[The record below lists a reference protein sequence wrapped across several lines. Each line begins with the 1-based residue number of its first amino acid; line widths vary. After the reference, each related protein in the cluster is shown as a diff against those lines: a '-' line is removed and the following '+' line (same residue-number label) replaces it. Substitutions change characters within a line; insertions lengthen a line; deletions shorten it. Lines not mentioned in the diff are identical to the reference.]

1 MTPQHHSE
9 VTLDPATP
17 GHATED
23 AVSQRREL
31 SLVVM
36 FVALAFA
43 LGWLVTLPLWL
54 GDGLAS
60 RWFLV
65 LSVALMATPT
75 IAALT
80 VVLLVERPDR
90 RAWSLGIWPL
100 TPIRKV
106 LGYGALGIVVTIAL
120 VLAAL
125 PVGAL
130 LGVYP
135 ADFLNLSGAQQLLE
149 QKGAAPG
156 VLPVSV
162 GVFVASQIASLPV
175 AAVLNVLP
183 ALGEEIGW
191 RGWLLPKLMPL
202 GTLPALLI
210 SGAIWGLW
218 HAPVI
223 LLGYNYPDAPGWLAL
238 ITMVGM
244 CTVIGATFGW
254 LRLRSGSVWP
264 AALAHAAYN
273 GAAGTYLLFARAGE
287 HVDTTR
293 ATILGWSGWIVPLLL
308 VAVLLG
314 TKQLAPPKDLSLG
327 SSAHPEQNQGPRFGG
342 GRGAPVASSQRR
354 LKQVPGQQ
362 ISAAQTDVDNP
373 VGGKSRARRNP
384 R

>member
-1 MTPQHHSE
+1 MTAQHHPGG
-9 VTLDPATP
+9 TLHPATL
-17 GHATED
+17 GHPKED
-23 AVSQRREL
+23 AVSRGREL
-31 SLVVM
+31 RLVVV

-43 LGWLVTLPLWL
+43 LGWLVALPLWL

-60 RWFLV
+60 RWFLIV
-65 LSVALMATPT
+65 AVALMTTPT

-80 VVLLVERPDR
+80 VVLLVERPDK
-90 RAWSLGIWPL
+90 RARSLGIWPL

-135 ADFLNLSGAQQLLE
+135 ADFLNLSGAHQILE

-175 AAVLNVLP
+175 SAVLNVLP

-210 SGAIWGLW
+210 SGVIWGLW

-238 ITMVGM
+238 TTMVGM
-244 CTVIGATFGW
+244 CTVIGAVFGW

-264 AALAHAAYN
+264 AALAHAAFN
-273 GAAGTYLLFARAGE
+273 GAAGTYLLFARAGK
-287 HVDTTR
+287 HIDTTQ

-308 VAVLLG
+308 VAVLLA
-314 TKQLAPPKDLSLG
+314 TKQLASSTNLSGG
-327 SSAHPEQNQGPRFGG
+327 SSDHP
-342 GRGAPVASSQRR
+342 
-354 LKQVPGQQ
+354 K
-362 ISAAQTDVDNP
+362 
-373 VGGKSRARRNP
+373 
-384 R
+384 